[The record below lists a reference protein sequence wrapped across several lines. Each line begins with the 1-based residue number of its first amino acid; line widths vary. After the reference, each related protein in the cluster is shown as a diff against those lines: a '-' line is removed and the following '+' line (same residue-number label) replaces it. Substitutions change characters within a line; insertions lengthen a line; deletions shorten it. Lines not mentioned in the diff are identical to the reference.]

1 MIWIA
6 NGVEQVSYYFTTF
19 LGANNSLDLEVLDGM
34 TFLELWF
41 AVARTTYG
49 AFLEGQIKIVD
60 AARSGD
66 HSNPISV
73 TPSTTVC
80 AEPVHSFFLID

>member
-19 LGANNSLDLEVLDGM
+19 LGANNTVVSSWNFGWDD
-34 TFLELWF
+34 FLGI
-41 AVARTTYG
+41 VVCTRTT

-60 AARSGD
+60 AVRSGD
-66 HSNPISV
+66 HSNPICD
-73 TPSTTVC
+73 TLHYRLCRAC
-80 AEPVHSFFLID
+80 A